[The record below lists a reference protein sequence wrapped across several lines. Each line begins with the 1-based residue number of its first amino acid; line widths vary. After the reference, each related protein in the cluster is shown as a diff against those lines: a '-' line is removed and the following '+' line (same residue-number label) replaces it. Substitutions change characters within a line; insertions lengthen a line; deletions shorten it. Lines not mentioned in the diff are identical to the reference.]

1 MLDLRLCEDSLL
13 RSRNK
18 IRHPPK
24 AEPFSSSVEAIR
36 IIVISNFVYFIIFL
50 VYRILFNFFIVEL
63 IRVKSNN
70 KDYIPYAKCFLLL
83 IADQARSCAS
93 PCKFLQRSPSL

>member
-13 RSRNK
+13 RNK

-50 VYRILFNFFIVEL
+50 VYRILFNFL
-63 IRVKSNN
+63 
-70 KDYIPYAKCFLLL
+70 
-83 IADQARSCAS
+83 
-93 PCKFLQRSPSL
+93 SLN

>member
-1 MLDLRLCEDSLL
+1 MILSTTTKKNTSHINRKLIVWMLDLRLCEDSLL

-50 VYRILFNFFIVEL
+50 VYRILFNFL
-63 IRVKSNN
+63 
-70 KDYIPYAKCFLLL
+70 
-83 IADQARSCAS
+83 
-93 PCKFLQRSPSL
+93 SLN